1 MSHIERTIADPKG
14 ITRRQTIKGAATVV
28 VSLILASGV
37 GAFAVGTYNKA
48 KEYVTKRISMLY
60 ANDAKRALRTSH
72 SNPEVTAL
80 YEQFLSSGQV
90 LPAKTELSHRLL
102 HTTYGADAAKHAA
115 ELAESSVQDAQD
127 ETYEQIEELNAAKKE
142 AK

>member
-48 KEYVTKRISMLY
+48 KEYVTKRISVLY

-80 YEQFLSSGQV
+80 YEQFLSPGQV

-102 HTTYGADAAKHAA
+102 HTTYGADAAKRAA

>member
-48 KEYVTKRISMLY
+48 KEYVTKRISVLY

-80 YEQFLSSGQV
+80 YEQFLSPGQV

-127 ETYEQIEELNAAKKE
+127 ETYGQIEELNAAKKE

>member
-60 ANDAKRALRTSH
+60 ANDAERALRTSH

-80 YEQFLSSGQV
+80 YEQFLSPGQV

>member
-1 MSHIERTIADPKG
+1 M
-14 ITRRQTIKGAATVV
+14 V

-48 KEYVTKRISMLY
+48 KEYVTKRISVLY

-80 YEQFLSSGQV
+80 YEQFLSPGQV

>member
-14 ITRRQTIKGAATVV
+14 ITRRQTIKGAATVL
-28 VSLILASGV
+28 VSLVLASGV
-37 GAFAVGTYNKA
+37 GVFAVGTYNKA
-48 KEYVTKRISMLY
+48 KEYITKRISVLY

-72 SNPEVTAL
+72 SNPEIISL
-80 YEQFLSSGQV
+80 YQQYLSPGQV

-115 ELAESSVQDAQD
+115 ELASSSLQDAKD
-127 ETYEQIEELNAAKKE
+127 ETDLLMEELAAAKKE

>member
-80 YEQFLSSGQV
+80 YEQFLSPGQV

>member
-1 MSHIERTIADPKG
+1 MSHIERTIADPQG
-14 ITRRQTIKGAATVV
+14 ITRRQAVKGAATVV
-28 VSLILASGV
+28 VSLVLASGV
-37 GAFAVGTYNKA
+37 GAFALGTYRKA
-48 KEYVTKRISMLY
+48 KEYVTKRIGALY

-80 YEQFLSSGQV
+80 YEQYLSPGRV

-102 HTTYGADAAKHAA
+102 HTTYGADAAAHTA
-115 ELAESSVQDAQD
+115 ELSASTVQDAKD
-127 ETYEQIEELNAAKKE
+127 ETDLQMEELKAATKE

>member
-48 KEYVTKRISMLY
+48 KEYVTKRISVLY

-80 YEQFLSSGQV
+80 YEQFLSPGQV

-115 ELAESSVQDAQD
+115 ELADSSVQDAQD

>member
-48 KEYVTKRISMLY
+48 KEYVTKRISVLY

-80 YEQFLSSGQV
+80 YEQFLSPGQV
-90 LPAKTELSHRLL
+90 LPTKTELSHRLL

>member
-48 KEYVTKRISMLY
+48 KEYVTKRISVLY

-80 YEQFLSSGQV
+80 YEQFLSPGQV

-102 HTTYGADAAKHAA
+102 HTTYGVDAAKHAA

>member
-48 KEYVTKRISMLY
+48 KEYVTKRISVLY

-80 YEQFLSSGQV
+80 YEQFLSPGQV

-127 ETYEQIEELNAAKKE
+127 ETYEQIEGLNAAKKE

>member
-48 KEYVTKRISMLY
+48 KEYVTKRISVLY
-60 ANDAKRALRTSH
+60 ANDSKRALRTSH
-72 SNPEVTAL
+72 SNPEVVAL
-80 YEQFLSSGQV
+80 YEQFLSPGQV

-102 HTTYGADAAKHAA
+102 HTTYGADAEKHAA
-115 ELAESSVQDAQD
+115 ELAESSVLDAQD
-127 ETYEQIEELNAAKKE
+127 ETYLQIEELNAAKKE

>member
-48 KEYVTKRISMLY
+48 KEYVTKRISVLY

-80 YEQFLSSGQV
+80 YEQFLSPGQV

>member
-80 YEQFLSSGQV
+80 YEQFLSPGQV

-102 HTTYGADAAKHAA
+102 HTMYGADAAKHAA

-127 ETYEQIEELNAAKKE
+127 ETYEQIEGLNAAKKE

>member
-48 KEYVTKRISMLY
+48 KEYVTKRISVLY

-80 YEQFLSSGQV
+80 YEQFLSPGQV

-102 HTTYGADAAKHAA
+102 HTTYGADAAKHAV